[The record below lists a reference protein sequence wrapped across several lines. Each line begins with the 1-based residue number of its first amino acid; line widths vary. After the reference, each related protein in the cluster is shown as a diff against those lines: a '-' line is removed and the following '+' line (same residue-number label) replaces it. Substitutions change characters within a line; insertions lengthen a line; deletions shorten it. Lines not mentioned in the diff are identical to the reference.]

1 MTSAP
6 ALPLK
11 QIARVLTRS
20 KSVFIT
26 VHQRPDGDALGSQ
39 IALALALR
47 QKGVRTY
54 LANSDPIPPRYR
66 FLPHS
71 EMIMTAPNGN
81 RLPSRLDTALVLE
94 CAELG
99 RAGKCGA
106 FAKRARVIIN
116 IDHHL
121 GNTMYGTYNAV
132 DTKAPATVM
141 LAEKLR
147 KMMGAKLTTDMA
159 VNFYVGLV
167 TETGSFRYSNTT
179 HELMH
184 LASSLIEAGV
194 NPRWVGEHVYEQF
207 DPKRLR
213 LLTQALTTLNVGKG
227 VAWMH
232 LTCKDFRTTG
242 AREEDSEDFIEYAKS
257 LKGVKVAVFMQEMKG
272 NSVRASLRAK
282 AEIPVNKVAMRFG
295 GGGHAYAAGC
305 TLEGVGIREAKRLIS
320 NAITA
325 VSRGS

>member
-1 MTSAP
+1 MKKT
-6 ALPLK
+6 ALPLR
-11 QIARVLTRS
+11 QIARVLSRS

-39 IALALALR
+39 IGLALALK

-71 EMIMTAPNGN
+71 EMIMTAPNG
-81 RLPSRLDTALVLE
+81 SRIPPRFDTALILE

-106 FAKRARVIIN
+106 FAKRADVVIN
-116 IDHHL
+116 MDHHL
-121 GNTMYGTYNAV
+121 GNTFYGTYNAV

-141 LAEKLR
+141 LAERLR

-159 VNFYVGLV
+159 TNFYVGLV

-179 HELMH
+179 HELMR
-184 LASSLIEAGV
+184 LASRLIEAGV
-194 NPRWVGEHVYEQF
+194 TPRWIGEQVYEQF
-207 DPKRLR
+207 SPKRLK
-213 LLTQALTTLNVGKG
+213 LLMHALQNLRVTGK

-232 LTCKDFRTTG
+232 LAKKDFLKTG

-257 LKGVKVAVFMQEMKG
+257 VKGVKVAVFMQEMKG
-272 NSVRASLRAK
+272 NAVRASLRAK
-282 AEIPVNKVAMRFG
+282 AEIPVNTVAMRFG

-305 TLEGVGIREAKRLIS
+305 TLSGVTIEQARRRILAVIR
-320 NAITA
+320 A
-325 VSRGS
+325 VSRSL